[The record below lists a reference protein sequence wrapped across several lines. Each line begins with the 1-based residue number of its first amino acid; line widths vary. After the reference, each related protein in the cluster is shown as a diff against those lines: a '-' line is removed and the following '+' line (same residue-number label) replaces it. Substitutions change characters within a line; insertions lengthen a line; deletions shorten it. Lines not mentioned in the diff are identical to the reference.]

1 MILTKEDILA
11 MVNRSPMIERKKEHF
26 WQRLLGY
33 PEDHIGWYW
42 RWQVHNVKL
51 CCGMA
56 LFCLRWT

>member
-26 WQRLLGY
+26 WQRLPGY

-42 RWQVHNVKL
+42 RWQVHP
-51 CCGMA
+51 
-56 LFCLRWT
+56 